1 MPLRQKLFLLCEAGA
16 VSTARGRSC
25 SATIEAVAVSAA
37 VETGAVQQSLRQKL
51 LLLRDAGVVLL
62 REAGGWYQSV
72 CLVPP
77 MSELDFF

>member
-1 MPLRQKLFLLCEAGA
+1 MFLLCETEA

-37 VETGAVQQSLRQKL
+37 VETGAVQQPLRQKL
-51 LLLRDAGVVLL
+51 FLM

-77 MSELDFF
+77 ISELDFFNRFSLCKDRKRFGM

>member
-1 MPLRQKLFLLCEAGA
+1 MRRKLFLLREAGA

-25 SATIEAVAVSAA
+25 SATIEAEAVLLPLR
-37 VETGAVQQSLRQKL
+37 QKLFLLSLRQKL

-72 CLVPP
+72 YLVPP
-77 MSELDFF
+77 ISELDFF

>member
-1 MPLRQKLFLLCEAGA
+1 MRRKLFLLCETEA

-25 SATIEAVAVSAA
+25 SATIEAVAVSAV
-37 VETGAVQQSLRQKL
+37 VEAGAVQQSLRQKL
-51 LLLRDAGVVLL
+51 LLLRDAGVVLM

-77 MSELDFF
+77 ISELDFF